1 MNLLDRLNY
10 EWDKGS
16 MIVRIIMV
24 NVLVFVISGIAFA
37 VAKLFNYDLHS
48 PFIHWMAV
56 HSDLNHLLYTPWTI
70 ITSGFLHA
78 DFWHI
83 LFNMLWLYWIGQT
96 LEEYIGARKILPI
109 YIYGVLLGSLFYIL
123 AYNVFPLFSNV
134 KEASYAVGASAGVMA
149 IIWATV
155 TLLPHLKIRLFL
167 IGSVP
172 LLYVAIVMSVL
183 DLLGMAGNNAGGK
196 IAHLGGALM
205 GFIYIKQYQRGY
217 DLSKGFNRLMDQI
230 STIFQ
235 KKQPNLTVK
244 RGKQTKKATASRSST
259 STTTSKNDI
268 NRQKQ
273 LDIILDKIGESG
285 YDSLSESEKEFLF
298 QQSKK

>member
-1 MNLLDRLNY
+1 MNLLDRLKY
-10 EWDKGS
+10 EWNKGS
-16 MIVRIIMV
+16 MIVRILMM
-24 NVLVFVISGIAFA
+24 NVLVFIISGIAFA

-48 PFIHWMAV
+48 LFIHWMAL
-56 HSDLNHLLYTPWTI
+56 HSNLKHLLYTPWTI
-70 ITSGFLHA
+70 ITYGFLHA

-96 LEEYIGARKILPI
+96 LEEYIGTRKILPI
-109 YIYGVLLGSLFYIL
+109 YIYGVLLGGLFYIL

-134 KEASYAVGASAGVMA
+134 KETSYAVGASAGVMA

-217 DLSKGFNRLMDQI
+217 DLSRGFNRLMDKI

-244 RGKQTKKATASRSST
+244 KGKQSSA
-259 STTTSKNDI
+259 TSKKSATNVSKSDI

-273 LDIILDKIGESG
+273 LDVILDKIGESG
-285 YDSLSESEKEFLF
+285 YDSLSEREKEFLF